1 MSQKIRQDVSIGS
14 NIRKLR
20 KKLKLTQ
27 GQVIAKLQ
35 LRGLDTSRSS
45 YSQIESGTYNIK
57 VSELVALKTIF
68 RCSFDD
74 FFLNIFQNYKF

>member
-1 MSQKIRQDVSIGS
+1 MSQKIRHNTTLGD
-14 NIRKLR
+14 NIRNLR
-20 KKLKLTQ
+20 LKLNLTQ
-27 GQVIAKLQ
+27 EQVVAKLQ

-74 FFLNIFQNYKF
+74 FFLNIF

>member
-1 MSQKIRQDVSIGS
+1 MSQKIRHNTTLGD
-14 NIRKLR
+14 NIRNIR
-20 KKLKLTQ
+20 LKLNLTQ
-27 GQVIAKLQ
+27 EQVVAKLQ

-74 FFLNIFQNYKF
+74 FFLNIF